1 MTLADWLLDPP
12 GPDELDERGCYSNEA
27 IVELEARLLNTVQ
40 AELETYDG
48 QPAPVTMNP
57 DDRWVLRSALQKAV
71 RFEMPGHAAW
81 VADQMY
87 TLDRDGLLRRLGVIA
102 IEDVFAG
109 DLLATAEALAVLGA
123 RDWRRSLGEQR
134 VLRWLA
140 IRLAEAHGDRSA
152 AELLDSGH
160 SDERVDWMDLDRLD
174 EPAMCRLVADPS
186 QPFALRSAVA
196 QLMAGPRFAIG
207 KMPVTPH
214 RTPGPL
220 LQLLVETGTTRWG
233 LFVAARTCSLVRSG
247 MWTTVAVA
255 DRWLREGHP
264 TVVPGPEFEKPFVGP
279 VIAAAYDGHTRP
291 GLVAQS
297 RFAKIPRMVRLIGG
311 ARPEHRRD
319 VCDLGVFYAEAGSIR
334 SRVVWHDEAQQVFD
348 FIRQGPEHV
357 RWRRPELAA
366 ELLPTIG
373 ELNDIRRQVLE
384 GVARG
389 ADHSARNLVEIGEQE
404 AR

>member
-12 GPDELDERGCYSNEA
+12 GPDELDASGCYSHKA
-27 IVELEARLLNTVQ
+27 IVELEAGLLNTVQ
-40 AELETYDG
+40 TELETYDG

-109 DLLATAEALAVLGA
+109 DLLATAQTLAVLGA

-140 IRLAEAHGDRSA
+140 GRLAEAHGDRSA

-174 EPAMCRLVADPS
+174 ESAMTRLVADPS

-196 QLMAGPRFAIG
+196 QLMAGPRFAFD
-207 KMPVTPH
+207 KMPVTPT
-214 RTPGPL
+214 RTPTRL
-220 LQLLVETGTTRWG
+220 FQLLVEMGCTRWS
-233 LFVAARTCSLVRSG
+233 LYAAARTCSLVRSG
-247 MWTTVAVA
+247 MWTQVAIA
-255 DRWLREGHP
+255 DRWLREGTP
-264 TVVPGPEFEKPFVGP
+264 SVVPGPEFEKTTIGGG
-279 VIAAAYDGHTRP
+279 VISSAIDGHTRP
-291 GLVAQS
+291 GRIALS
-297 RFAKIPRMVRLIGG
+297 RFGKLPRMVRLID
-311 ARPEHRRD
+311 AATPETRKGVAD
-319 VCDLGVFYAEAGSIR
+319 YGVFYAEGAVLKN
-334 SRVVWHDEAQQVFD
+334 RVVWHAESQQVYEWL
-348 FIRQGPEHV
+348 RLGPEFI

-366 ELLPTIG
+366 ELLPTVRAELG
-373 ELNDIRRQVLE
+373 ELNEIRRQVLE

-389 ADHSARNLVEIGEQE
+389 ADRSARREEEV
-404 AR
+404 R